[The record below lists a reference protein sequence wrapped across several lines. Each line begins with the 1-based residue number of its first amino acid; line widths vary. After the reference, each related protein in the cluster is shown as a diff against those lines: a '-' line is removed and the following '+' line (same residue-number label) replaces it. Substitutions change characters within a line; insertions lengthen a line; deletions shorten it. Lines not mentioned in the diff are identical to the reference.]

1 MMRILSGSVA
11 MWLMVAAGMGAT
23 TDQTLPAVSELT
35 WTKPDRFWFR
45 KTISG
50 ANVWLGVDAQYG
62 VKEPLFDHQRLAI
75 ELGVRT
81 GGEFTPNDLPLAD
94 PAARFV
100 VKYDGSNAY
109 IQEGAMAI
117 EFVLGGAHW
126 RCDLQIKWNWNLVP
140 PTDYECLSR
149 RPVIPGVSDKP
160 IVAPNTVR
168 SPDGF
173 WDALIEN
180 HNVVRRPASGGGPL
194 TQKLTTDGT
203 AAFAYQLGS
212 ITWAADSKSLAA
224 YRVHEQVWLAPSV
237 TGNVKAQLHRAQL
250 TVK

>member
-1 MMRILSGSVA
+1 MLLVLIA
-11 MWLMVAAGMGAT
+11 MWLAVAPAKGVT
-23 TDQTLPAVSELT
+23 TQQDLPAVSELV

-45 KTISG
+45 KTVQG
-50 ANVWLGVDAQYG
+50 GHVWLGVDAAFG

-75 ELGVRT
+75 ELGIRT
-81 GGEFTPNDLPLAD
+81 GGEYTPLELPLAD

-109 IQEGAMAI
+109 VQEGAMAI
-117 EFVLGGAHW
+117 EFILGGSHW

-149 RPVIPGVSDKP
+149 RPVNPGVSDQP
-160 IVAPNTVR
+160 LEVIVSKR
-168 SPDGF
+168 SPDGA
-173 WDALIEN
+173 WEALVEG
-180 HNVVRRPASGGGPL
+180 HNVVVRPAGGGPA
-194 TQKLTTDGT
+194 QKLTTDGT

-212 ITWAADSKSLAA
+212 ITWAADSKGLTA

-250 TVK
+250 TIK